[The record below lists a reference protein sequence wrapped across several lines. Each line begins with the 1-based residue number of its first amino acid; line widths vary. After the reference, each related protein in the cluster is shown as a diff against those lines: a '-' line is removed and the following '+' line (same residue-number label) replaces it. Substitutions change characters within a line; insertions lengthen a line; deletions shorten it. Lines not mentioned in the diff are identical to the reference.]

1 MSHHPTTSTFTMS
14 DIFIFIYKIS
24 LFASGFFIVAA
35 TVSSAV
41 KTFVLPRSANVWL
54 TRQVF
59 LRVSDLFQFRALKA
73 NSYEDRDRLMAMFAP
88 TALISLPVAWMVCVW
103 VGYALMYSALG
114 VTPFDDALRLSG
126 SSLLTLGF
134 VVPPEFEM
142 TLVAFSEAVL
152 GLILI
157 ALLIGYLPTMYAT
170 FSRRE
175 LAVSLLEVRAGSP
188 PSAVEM
194 IKRAHRIRNLDY
206 LGTLWEQWEIWFSEL
221 GETHTSLGALS
232 FFRSPSPQHS
242 WITAAGAVLDA
253 AAIMASTVD
262 VARDARCD
270 LCIRAGYL
278 ALRDICDF
286 FRIPYN
292 PTPKPT
298 DPISITREEF
308 EAAYDE
314 LKEAGV
320 PLKPDREKCWHDYA
334 GWRVNYDR
342 ELLAL
347 AMLVIAPYAPWSSDR
362 GMPDMRPGR
371 VPQPAKKKREKIS
384 S

>member
-1 MSHHPTTSTFTMS
+1 MML
-14 DIFIFIYKIS
+14 DILYFLFKIA
-24 LFASGFFIVAA
+24 LFAAGLFIVIT
-35 TVSSAV
+35 TVSSAI

-59 LRVSDLFQFRALKA
+59 LQISNLFQIRTRKA
-73 NSYEDRDRLMAMFAP
+73 QTYEDRDRLMAMFAP
-88 TALISLPVAWMVCVW
+88 TALISLPVVWMVCVW
-103 VGYALMYSALG
+103 VGYGLIYSALG
-114 VTPFDDALRLSG
+114 IEPFSDALRLSG

-134 VVPPEFEM
+134 VVPPEFGM

-175 LAVSLLEVRAGSP
+175 LAVNLLEVRAGSP

-221 GETHTSLGALS
+221 AETHTSLGALS

-242 WITAAGAVLDA
+242 WITASGAVLDA
-253 AAIMASTVD
+253 AAIMASTID
-262 VARDARCD
+262 VSRDARCD

-292 PTPKPT
+292 PTPNPT

-308 EAAYDE
+308 DAAYDE

-320 PLKPDREKCWHDYA
+320 PVKADRDQCWQGYA

-362 GMPDMRPGR
+362 GMPDMRPGQ
-371 VPQPAKKKREKIS
+371 VPARTRKKWRERMPS
-384 S
+384 